1 MNRWWV
7 EPVSNLSVAAMI
19 ETSPERLEKALLVG
33 AIYGNTSE
41 EEVRDQLAELGLLA
55 DTAGAQV
62 VGTITQKLSRIHS
75 AYFIGEGKAKQVI
88 AQAKTLGASLII
100 FNDELTPGQVKNY
113 LKQAGEL
120 KVIDRNT
127 LILDI
132 FYHHAKTREA
142 KTQVELARLEY
153 MLPRLSRQWTHLER
167 QMGGIGTRAG
177 AGETQIEVDR
187 RLIRNRIAKLK
198 HELVKI
204 DKERETQSSQRR
216 DQFRV
221 ALVGYTN
228 AGKSTLM
235 NALSN
240 ANVFVQDQ
248 LFATLDTTIRAV
260 QLDDSHTIL
269 LSDTVGF
276 VRKLPHHLVA
286 TFRSTLKEVV
296 EADLIL
302 VILDA
307 SSGHLEEQEQT
318 IAEVLKDLGAQNQR
332 KIVVLNKID
341 LVNNDKTLAALK
353 QRYPHS
359 VMISARQHLR
369 LDQLMRRI
377 RGIMEEDYHVIDIEI
392 PYRQGR
398 ELVRAQEGVSVLKRE
413 FQDDRLRLRIKGPKI
428 RIKQILKQ
436 FQIS

>member
-1 MNRWWV
+1 
-7 EPVSNLSVAAMI
+7 MI
-19 ETSPERLEKALLVG
+19 EASPERTEKALLVG
-33 AIYGNTSE
+33 AIYGNTSA
-41 EEVRDQLAELGLLA
+41 EEVKDQLAELELLA
-55 DTAGAQV
+55 DTAGARV
-62 VGTITQKLSRIHS
+62 VGTITQKLNRVHS

-88 AQAKTLGASLII
+88 SQAKTLGASLVI

-204 DKERETQSSQRR
+204 DKERETQSSQRQ

-260 QLDDSHTIL
+260 QLDESHTIL

-318 IAEVLKDLGAQNQR
+318 ITDVLKDLGAQDQR
-332 KIVVLNKID
+332 KIVILNKID
-341 LVNNDKTLAALK
+341 LVQNDKTLAALK

-369 LDQLMRRI
+369 LDQLTRRI
-377 RGIMEEDYHVIDIEI
+377 RNIMEEDYHVIDIEI
-392 PYRQGR
+392 PYKQGR

-413 FQDDRLRLRIKGPKI
+413 FQDDRLLLRIKGPKI

-436 FQIS
+436 FQTG

>member
-1 MNRWWV
+1 
-7 EPVSNLSVAAMI
+7 MI
-19 ETSPERLEKALLVG
+19 ETSQNDQEKVLLVG
-33 AIYGNTSE
+33 AVYGNSSE
-41 EEVRDQLAELGLLA
+41 EEISDQLSELSLLTN
-55 DTAGAQV
+55 TAGGEV
-62 VGTITQKLSRIHS
+62 VGIVTQKLSRINP
-75 AYFIGEGKAKQVI
+75 AYFIGVGKAKQVI
-88 AQAKTLGASLII
+88 SQAKALRAGLII
-100 FNDELTPGQVKNY
+100 FNDELSPGQIKNY
-113 LKQAGEL
+113 LKQAGEI
-120 KVIDRNT
+120 KIIDRNA

-198 HELVKI
+198 QELGKI
-204 DKERETQSSQRR
+204 DKERETQSTHRK

-248 LFATLDTTIRAV
+248 LFATLDTTIRSV
-260 QLDDSHTIL
+260 QLDESHNIL

-286 TFRSTLKEVV
+286 TFRSTLKEVI

-302 VILDA
+302 LILDA
-307 SSGHLEEQEQT
+307 SSGLLEAQEQT
-318 IAEVLKDLGAQNQR
+318 ITEVLDELGAKDQR
-332 KIVVLNKID
+332 KIFVLNKID
-341 LVNNDKTLAALK
+341 LLINENTLTSLK
-353 QRYPHS
+353 QQYPQA
-359 VMISARQHLR
+359 VMISAKQHLR
-369 LDQLMRRI
+369 LDQLIQRI
-377 RGIMEEDYHVIDIEI
+377 RTVMDEDYHIIDIEI
-392 PYRQGR
+392 PYQQARG
-398 ELVRAQEGVSVLKRE
+398 LVRAQEGVKVLKRE
-413 FQDDRLRLRIKGPKI
+413 FKNDHLLLRIKGPKI
-428 RIKQILKQ
+428 RINQILKQ
-436 FQIS
+436 FHPG